1 MINSAEK
8 KKANPK
14 RTDNPEGLN
23 SMKGASTCPSAAP
36 AIIRIMGNT
45 YIKKV
50 AFNSEAVSKLKTI
63 RSPTLAP
70 AEFMALGL
78 GPQNDPLFSCQR

>member
-1 MINSAEK
+1 MINSANK

-14 RTDNPEGLN
+14 RIDNSEGLK
-23 SMKGASTCPSAAP
+23 SMRGASTCPIAAP

-50 AFNSEAVSKLKTI
+50 AFNNEAVSKLKTI

-70 AEFMALGL
+70 AEFMALTSIAW
-78 GPQNDPLFSCQR
+78 PSPVV